1 MQDRD
6 LMRTVNDVTDVAIDA
21 LAARIQQHLKHT
33 TGDFAAQFFSN
44 AKVEP
49 VRDALLKLAREYGY
63 HEEMHGQ

>member
-6 LMRTVNDVTDVAIDA
+6 LMRAVNDVTDVAIDA

-33 TGDFAAQFFSN
+33 IGDFTGQFFSN

-49 VRDALLKLAREYGY
+49 VRNALLNLAREYAY
-63 HEEMHGQ
+63 HEEMRVQ